1 MMMNMKTIR
10 YTDKSRNLPNEPDG
24 LNRGWSFN
32 GDNWDMGMR
41 RQQSGS
47 VAMIWGGM
55 IGNELIGP
63 FCVSSDT

>member
-10 YTDKSRNLPNEPDG
+10 YTDKSRKSPNEPDG
-24 LNRGWSFN
+24 LNKGWSFN
-32 GDNWDMGMR
+32 GDNWDMGIR

-47 VAMIWGGM
+47 VAMIWGRM